1 MIFTIISTFPLLAN
15 SYVFYFHGTKTEQL
29 DSLKMRKKIKP
40 TN

>member
-1 MIFTIISTFPLLAN
+1 MIFTIISTFSFLVK
-15 SYVFYFHGTKTEQL
+15 SYVFGIHGTNTEQL